1 MFLCLFEVLFM
12 FSTAKIQLYFNM
24 PKKGNKILA
33 VLFGYYSENDYIC
46 KLKKKRLISGY
57 SQSKQFYE

>member
-46 KLKKKRLISGY
+46 KLKKIKD
-57 SQSKQFYE
+57 